1 MNDRQRQWLGAWL
14 VFGGGVVFLGAV
26 LVGIWLMLSTSY
38 VTVPEPEQTT
48 LSTPAPAVD
57 A

>member
-14 VFGGGVVFLGAV
+14 VFGGGVVFLAAV
-26 LVGIWLMLSTSY
+26 CVGVWLLLTTSSTE
-38 VTVPEPEQTT
+38 PEPEQTT
-48 LSTPAPAVD
+48 VSTPAPAVG